1 MIRYKKLGY
10 VALNVTD
17 VERSVTFYRDT
28 VGLQA
33 VPSDASDAA
42 APRFFRC
49 DFDHHNLILFKGE
62 RPGLK
67 RLGFE
72 MESGSELQRLF
83 EMLKSMGLAV
93 FEVPRAECERFR
105 QGRSIRLV
113 EPATGATFEFYD
125 QMREFGGQPYQS
137 TVARIQ
143 RLGHVVLRTPDYAEA
158 IDFLTGVLNFQVSD
172 SIDGMVTFMRCFPNP
187 FHHSLGIGNGKS
199 RGLHHVNFMVTE
211 VDDIGRAI
219 WRLNREQVPIVNGPG
234 RHPPSGSMF
243 LYFLDPDGMTL
254 EYSFGMEEF
263 PEVAPRRARIL
274 EPIRESFD
282 YWGAPVDPRKAAVGE
297 IEAATDQVRRSVP
310 ARAIAQ

>member
-10 VALNVTD
+10 VALNVID
-17 VERSVTFYRDT
+17 VERSATFYRDT

-33 VPSDASDAA
+33 VPSEDSDAA

-72 MESGSELQRLF
+72 MESDSELQRLF
-83 EMLKSMGLAV
+83 EMLKSRGLAV
-93 FEVPRAECERFR
+93 LEVPRAECERFH

-125 QMREFGGQPYQS
+125 QMREFGGQPYQP

-172 SIDGMVTFMRCFPNP
+172 SIDGMVTFTRCFPNP
-187 FHHSLGIGNGKS
+187 LHHSLGIGNGKG

-263 PEVAPRRARIL
+263 SEVAPRRARIL

-297 IEAATDQVRRSVP
+297 IEGASDR
-310 ARAIAQ
+310 ARANAPA

>member
-17 VERSVTFYRDT
+17 LERSATYYRDT
-28 VGLQA
+28 LGLQ
-33 VPSDASDAA
+33 VVAA
-42 APRFFRC
+42 DRPGAAEPRFFRC
-49 DFDHHNLILFKGE
+49 DWDHHNVILFQGGK
-62 RPGLK
+62 PGLK
-67 RLGFE
+67 RVGFE
-72 MESGSELQRLF
+72 MESAGELDRLF
-83 EMLKSMGLAV
+83 ALLEAKGLSV
-93 FEVPRAECERFR
+93 SEVPRAECERFH

-113 EPATGATFEFYD
+113 EPFTGATFEFYH
-125 QMREFGGQPYQS
+125 QMREFGGQPFVP
-137 TVARIQ
+137 TVAKIQ
-143 RLGHVVLRTPDYAEA
+143 RLGHLVLRTPDYVEA
-158 IDFLTGVLNFQVSD
+158 VEFLTGVLNFQVSD

-187 FHHSLGIGNGKS
+187 FHHSLGIGKGKA

-219 WRLNREQVPIVNGPG
+219 WRLNKAQAPIVNGPG

-263 PEVAPRRARIL
+263 PEVAPRRPRIL

-282 YWGAPVDPRKAAVGE
+282 YWGAPTDPRKAAVGE
-297 IEAATDQVRRSVP
+297 IETAGEAARTTSK
-310 ARAIAQ
+310 A

>member
-17 VERSVTFYRDT
+17 LQRSATFYRDT

-33 VPSDASDAA
+33 VPADDSDPG

-49 DFDHHNLILFKGE
+49 DWDHHNVILFKGD

-72 MESGSELQRLF
+72 MESGAELERLF
-83 EMLKSMGLAV
+83 EMLKARGQAV
-93 FEVPRAECERFR
+93 FEVPRVECERFH
-105 QGRSIRLV
+105 QGRSIRLI
-113 EPATGATFEFYD
+113 EPFTGATFEFYD
-125 QMREFGGQPYQS
+125 QMREFGGQPYQP

-158 IDFLTGVLNFQVSD
+158 VAFLTGVLNFQVSD
-172 SIDGMVTFMRCFPNP
+172 SIDGMVSFMRCFPNP
-187 FHHSLGIGNGKS
+187 FHHSLGIGNGRM

-219 WRLNREQVPIVNGPG
+219 WRLNKEKVPIVNGPG

-243 LYFLDPDGMTL
+243 LYFLDPDGLTL

-263 PEVAPRRARIL
+263 PEVAPRRPRIL

-282 YWGAPVDPRKAAVGE
+282 YWGAPVDPRKAATGE
-297 IEAATDQVRRSVP
+297 IEVATDPVRTG
-310 ARAIAQ
+310 ATA

>member
-17 VERSVTFYRDT
+17 LERSANFYRDT
-28 VGLQA
+28 VGLQE
-33 VPSDASDAA
+33 VPADRPGADE
-42 APRFFRC
+42 PRFLRC
-49 DFDHHNLILFKGE
+49 DWDHHNIILFTGA

-72 MESGSELQRLF
+72 MESAGELQRLF
-83 EMLKSMGLAV
+83 DLLKSKGLAV
-93 FEVPRAECERFR
+93 SEVPREECARFH

-113 EPATGATFEFYD
+113 EPFTGATFEFYE
-125 QMREFGGQPYQS
+125 QMREFGGQPYQP

-158 IDFLTGVLNFQVSD
+158 IGFLTSVLNFQVSD

-187 FHHSLGIGNGKS
+187 FHHSLGIGKGAA

-219 WRLNREQVPIVNGPG
+219 WRLNKAQVPIVNGPG

-243 LYFLDPDGMTL
+243 LYFLDPDAMTL

-263 PEVAPRRARIL
+263 PEVGARRPRIL

-282 YWGAPVDPRKAAVGE
+282 YWGAPSDPRKAAVGE
-297 IEAATDQVRRSVP
+297 IEMAGETPRSK
-310 ARAIAQ
+310 ASA